1 MGTIDLPKSPNVFHP
16 EKPSAVGSR
25 NSLAQE
31 YRDQQAEV
39 NQLLEEET
47 NKVIHHLTARLPKD
61 VLERLD
67 VMGGMKE
74 KLYNYF
80 NQNYQNM
87 FNRYMVTSEDEMV
100 KKVRNFIDKEE
111 TKVLARYTPKEIAD
125 LLDAVGG
132 ADRFNTGEIEKSM
145 VNMYGHLQGHIQRGV
160 NELETH
166 TNTILRQKTDTGA
179 FVRGENA
186 YSIVKCAF
194 KDNLLKPKTVS
205 DVKLSV
211 NILDSELIS
220 PIFHY
225 QVTVEYLIKD
235 ILSKH
240 LLDSIDQTIETI
252 KDERVDSGVEELS
265 DSEIIFSKIAQIP
278 NFTDDDVDNPKSK
291 RYTDVAKLILD
302 KIDGLRAEID
312 PESFDQ
318 MNMRENIKKIVD
330 IENIRNRGFNT
341 AINSITSILDTSKMG
356 YQYIENLKNA
366 RQVVI
371 REYEDSDV
379 ANLPDE
385 RYQIVLRYFDNAQ
398 LIEDRK
404 AYDVQIKS
412 FETEIQHLWDVLEV
426 IYQDSKSS
434 LKVTDFT
441 DLAKKNKSKIK
452 TRIKDKTG
460 EPLYEDI
467 AKVWDEISF
476 VNVAETEVERSNRT
490 YLFEKDRIRQKII
503 LMRNRMKS
511 MYDYLYPVERRIMED
526 RLAFLER
533 EYNRF
538 EYMINP
544 YHLNPGILLDVD
556 ITSIKRKK
564 ATLDAMANVL
574 NEFLH
579 GVSKG
584 FQDAAFASYS
594 RRRSTV
600 REDITQS
607 FSSSTD
613 ERPKSGE
620 SSSTSTYLDLINSE
634 SEGAADTPKQAP
646 KAIAAPK
653 RGQSTGVKAAAS
665 TKNNGGS
672 TRGRPA
678 AKAKAGASG
687 RGSSGRGGGA
697 AGRGRGRPR
706 GRDSGLREV

>member
-1 MGTIDLPKSPNVFHP
+1 MGAIDLPKSPNVFHP

-39 NQLLEEET
+39 NLLLEEET

-67 VMGGMKE
+67 VMGGLKE

-111 TKVLARYTPKEIAD
+111 TKVLTRYTPKEIAD

-132 ADRFNTGEIEKSM
+132 ADKFNTGEVEKSV

-166 TNTILRQKTDTGA
+166 TNSILRQKTDTGA

-194 KDNLLKPKTVS
+194 KDNVIKPKTVS

-225 QVTVEYLIKD
+225 QVTVEFLVKDLIAKHIIDTIDKIIEQIKD
-235 ILSKH
+235 NR
-240 LLDSIDQTIETI
+240 IDQ
-252 KDERVDSGVEELS
+252 GLEELS
-265 DSEIIFSKIAQIP
+265 DGEIIFNKL
-278 NFTDDDVDNPKSK
+278 NKVETLTDDEIDDPKSK
-291 RYTDVAKLILD
+291 RYTFMAKKLMERLTD
-302 KIDGLRAEID
+302 LRAEID
-312 PESFDQ
+312 PATFDAL
-318 MNMRENIKKIVD
+318 NIRENIKKIID
-330 IENIRNRGFNT
+330 MENIRNRGFNT

-356 YQYIENLKNA
+356 YQYIENLKNG
-366 RQVVI
+366 REVII
-371 REYEDSDV
+371 REYEDTDA

-385 RYQIVLRYFDNAQ
+385 RYAIKLRYFDNAQ

-404 AYDVQIKS
+404 AYDVMLRS
-412 FETEIQHLWDVLEV
+412 FETEVQHLWDILEV
-426 IYQDSKSS
+426 IYQDKKSFF
-434 LKVTDFT
+434 KINDFQ
-441 DLAKKNKSKIK
+441 DLARRNRNRVRKTIKEKS
-452 TRIKDKTG
+452 G
-460 EPLYEDI
+460 EPMYEDI

-476 VNVAETEVERSNRT
+476 IKSAETEVEKSNRT
-490 YLFEKDRIRQKII
+490 YIWEKDRIRSRII
-503 LMRNRMKS
+503 LMRNKMKR
-511 MYDYLYPVERRIMED
+511 MYDFMYPIERRVMTE
-526 RLAFLER
+526 RLEWLEK
-533 EYNRF
+533 EYYRF
-538 EYMINP
+538 DYMINP
-544 YHLNPGILLDVD
+544 YHLQPGLLLDVD

-564 ATLDAMANVL
+564 VTLDAMANVL

-584 FQDAAFASYS
+584 FSDAAFASFS

-600 REDITQS
+600 REDINQS
-607 FSSSTD
+607 FAAVTD
-613 ERPKSGE
+613 EEEEEAVAAAAAKPRP
-620 SSSTSTYLDLINSE
+620 
-634 SEGAADTPKQAP
+634 AV
-646 KAIAAPK
+646 IAAPK
-653 RGQSTGVKAAAS
+653 GGAK
-665 TKNNGGS
+665 KGGS
-672 TRGRPA
+672 
-678 AKAKAGASG
+678 K
-687 RGSSGRGGGA
+687 SSKKGVIDSRSKSKKSSRGGIA
-697 AGRGRGRPR
+697 E
-706 GRDSGLREV
+706 L

>member
-1 MGTIDLPKSPNVFHP
+1 MGAIDLPKSPNVFHP

-31 YRDQQAEV
+31 YRDQQSEV

-47 NKVIHHLTARLPKD
+47 NKVIHHLTAKLPKD

-67 VMGGMKE
+67 VMGGLKE

-87 FNRYMVTSEDEMV
+87 FNRYMVTTEVEMV
-100 KKVRNFIDKEE
+100 KKVRNYLDKEE

-132 ADRFNTGEIEKSM
+132 ADKFNTGEIEKSM

-160 NELETH
+160 NDLENL
-166 TNTILRQKTDTGA
+166 TNSLLRQKTDTGA
-179 FVRGENA
+179 FIRGENA
-186 YSIVKCAF
+186 YSIVKCSF
-194 KDNLLKPKTVS
+194 KDNLIKPKTVT

-235 ILSKH
+235 LLSKH
-240 LLDSIDQTIETI
+240 IIDTMDKEIEGL
-252 KDERVDSGVEELS
+252 KDERIDQGLEELS
-265 DSEIIFSKIAQIP
+265 DSEILFSKLSQVE
-278 NFTDDDVDNPKSK
+278 NYTDDKADDPKSK
-291 RYTDVAKLILD
+291 RYSVVAKSIMERIND
-302 KIDGLRAEID
+302 LRAEID
-312 PESFDQ
+312 PETFDAL
-318 MNMRENIKKIVD
+318 NVRENIKKIVD

-366 RQVVI
+366 RELVV
-371 REYEDSDV
+371 REYEDTDAV
-379 ANLPDE
+379 HLPDE
-385 RYQIVLRYFDNAQ
+385 RYQIRMKYFDNAQ
-398 LIEDRK
+398 LIEERK
-404 AYDVQIKS
+404 AYDVQVKS
-412 FETEIQHLWDVLEV
+412 FETEVQHLWDVLEV
-426 IYQDSKSS
+426 IYQDAKPAF
-434 LKVTDFT
+434 KVTDFD
-441 DLAKKNKSKIK
+441 DLAKKNRNRIRKVVKEKS
-452 TRIKDKTG
+452 G

-476 VNVAETEVERSNRT
+476 VRPAETEVERMNRT
-490 YLFEKDRIRQKII
+490 YLYEKDRIRSRII
-503 LMRNRMKS
+503 LMRNKMKT
-511 MYDYLYPVERRIMED
+511 MYDYLYPIERRVMED
-526 RLAFLER
+526 RLSYLER
-533 EYNRF
+533 EYYRF
-538 EYMINP
+538 DYMINP
-544 YHLNPGILLDVD
+544 YHIQPGLLLDVD

-584 FQDAAFASYS
+584 FQDAAFASFS

-600 REDITQS
+600 REDINQS
-607 FSSSTD
+607 FGATT
-613 ERPKSGE
+613 EEAPAPAAAPGNA
-620 SSSTSTYLDLINSE
+620 YLDLINSGD
-634 SEGAADTPKQAP
+634 SPATVSADSGKKP

-653 RGQSTGVKAAAS
+653 RGRKASGVAESKP
-665 TKNNGGS
+665 GR
-672 TRGRPA
+672 RGRKTSRA
-678 AKAKAGASG
+678 
-687 RGSSGRGGGA
+687 RGGDVA
-697 AGRGRGRPR
+697 
-706 GRDSGLREV
+706 LREV

>member
-1 MGTIDLPKSPNVFHP
+1 MAAIDLPKSPNVFHP

-47 NKVIHHLTARLPKD
+47 NKVIHHLSARLPKD

-67 VMGGMKE
+67 VMGGLKE

-132 ADRFNTGEIEKSM
+132 ADKFNTGEIEKSI
-145 VNMYGHLQGHIQRGV
+145 VNMYGHLQGHVQRGI

-166 TNTILRQKTDTGA
+166 TNSILRQKTDTGA

-194 KDNLLKPKTVS
+194 KDNLVKPKTVS

-235 ILSKH
+235 LLGKH
-240 LLDSIDQTIETI
+240 IVDAIDHTIEKI
-252 KDERVDSGVEELS
+252 KDERVDQGLEELS
-265 DSEIIFSKIAQIP
+265 DSEIIFNKIGQVQ
-278 NFTDDDVDNPKSK
+278 NFTDDEIENPKSR
-291 RYTDVAKLILD
+291 RYSIVAKAIME
-302 KIDGLRAEID
+302 KINDLRAEID
-312 PESFDQ
+312 PETFDQ
-318 MNMRENIKKIVD
+318 MNIRENIKKIVD

-341 AINSITSILDTSKMG
+341 AINSITAILDTSKMG

-366 RQVVI
+366 REVII
-371 REYEDSDV
+371 REYEDTDV

-385 RYQIVLRYFDNAQ
+385 RYQIKMRYFDNAQ
-398 LIEDRK
+398 LTEDRK
-404 AYDVQIKS
+404 AYDIQMKS
-412 FETEIQHLWDVLEV
+412 FETEVMHIWDILEV
-426 IYQDSKSS
+426 IYQDSKSAW
-434 LKVTDFT
+434 KINDFE
-441 DLAKKNKSKIK
+441 DLAKKNKPKVK
-452 TRIKDKTG
+452 KYIKDKTG

-476 VNVAETEVERSNRT
+476 VKAGETEVERSNRT
-490 YLFEKDRIRQKII
+490 YIYEKDRIRQRII
-503 LMRNRMKS
+503 LMRGRMKQ
-511 MYDYLYPVERRIMED
+511 MYDYLYPIERRVMED
-526 RLAFLER
+526 RLSFLER
-533 EYNRF
+533 EYYRF

-544 YHLNPGILLDVD
+544 YHLQPGLLLDVD

-584 FQDAAFASYS
+584 FQDAAFASFS

-600 REDITQS
+600 REDINQS
-607 FSSSTD
+607 FSSA
-613 ERPKSGE
+613 GE
-620 SSSTSTYLDLINSE
+620 EKPHEAAAPGSAYLDMLNTESPASVSDSE
-634 SEGAADTPKQAP
+634 TKS
-646 KAIAAPK
+646 IAAPARK
-653 RGQSTGVKAAAS
+653 PRT
-665 TKNNGGS
+665 
-672 TRGRPA
+672 
-678 AKAKAGASG
+678 AKPKS
-687 RGSSGRGGGA
+687 GGA
-697 AGRGRGRPR
+697 AGEKRRGRPR
-706 GRDSGLREV
+706 AAEAGLKEV